1 MYRSNLFVCVMSTLD
16 AGLEVKEAILTTKKT
31 KYEIKKELEGSIAN
45 GKKNENTDIE
55 EITNNCTESQEDVAK
70 VIHEFEEIIKNKKS
84 DIVWLAYYQGKIF
97 QKFRSKERFVN
108 DVVTKFKVSKSTIV
122 FKITLSKLIDKYPK
136 IKNSSLSL
144 HYFKKHL
151 KLIKEVCKESASVF
165 K

>member
-97 QKFRSKERFVN
+97 QKFKSKERFVN
-108 DVVTKFKVSKSTIV
+108 DMVTKFKVSKSTIV
-122 FKITLSKLIDKYPK
+122 FKIALCKLIDKYPK